1 MQPENRELAYLWDM
15 REAAQEIVSFVA
27 NVNYSDFTNNK
38 MIRYAVERQL
48 LVIGEAANHVPGAYQ
63 ENHPEIPWQQV
74 IGLRN
79 VLAHEYGEIKVDRIY
94 NAATISVPN
103 LLILLNK
110 LLPTGE

>member
-27 NVNYSDFTNNK
+27 NVKYTDFINNK

-48 LVIGEAANHVPGAYQ
+48 LVIGEAANHVPQDYQ
-63 ENHPEIPWQQV
+63 ESHPEIPWRQI

-94 NAATISVPN
+94 NAATVSVLD
-103 LLILLNK
+103 LLQSLDK
-110 LLPTGE
+110 LLPKNE